1 MVLHGGVNR
10 GLLSWFLTGQPVF
23 LGGLAQ
29 DTGCLNIIDVG
40 TGPAN
45 SVVRVVNFCPI
56 DTLQTDDPAFD
67 DGTSARE
74 IPQAAHVARRSRRH
88 RMNQLGAVTGR
99 HAFDVER
106 LAAHLERHLPEFRG
120 PVEVQ
125 QFQGGQSNPTYLIT
139 TPTAKYVMRSKPGP
153 AAKLLPSAHA
163 VEREFH
169 VMRSLAAQGI
179 PVPWTLLLVEDES
192 VIGRAFY
199 LMQHV
204 EGRIFWDQSLPEL
217 GRADRAAIYDEMNR
231 VIARL
236 HSVDVERAGL
246 ADYGKAGN
254 YFERQIGRW
263 SKQYRASETE
273 RVEAMDHLIEWLPGH
288 IPAGDETTVVHGDY
302 RLDNLIFHPTE
313 PRIVA
318 ILDWE
323 LSTLGHPLAD
333 FSYHCMSWHIPPGG
347 FRGIAG
353 LDYAALGIPDEKE
366 YIRRYVERTG
376 RAAIQNWNFYL
387 AYNLFRIAAIL
398 QGVYKRATEGI
409 ASSNDAVKHGENAR
423 ALADLGWRY
432 AQRA

>member
-1 MVLHGGVNR
+1 
-10 GLLSWFLTGQPVF
+10 
-23 LGGLAQ
+23 
-29 DTGCLNIIDVG
+29 
-40 TGPAN
+40 
-45 SVVRVVNFCPI
+45 
-56 DTLQTDDPAFD
+56 
-67 DGTSARE
+67 
-74 IPQAAHVARRSRRH
+74 
-88 RMNQLGAVTGR
+88 MNQLGPVTGR
-99 HAFDVER
+99 HAFDVGR
-106 LAAHLERHLPEFRG
+106 LATHLAQHLPDFRG

-125 QFQGGQSNPTYLIT
+125 QFQGGQSNPTYLIA

-163 VEREFH
+163 IEREFH
-169 VMRSLAAQGI
+169 VMRALAAQGI

-204 EGRIFWDQSLPEL
+204 EGRIFWDQSLPDLDRVE
-217 GRADRAAIYDEMNR
+217 RAAIYDEMNR

-236 HSVDVERAGL
+236 HSVDIERAGL

-263 SKQYRASETE
+263 SKQYRASETD
-273 RVEAMDHLIEWLPGH
+273 RIEAMDRLIEWLPKH

-302 RLDNLIFHPTE
+302 RMDNLIFHPVE
-313 PRIVA
+313 PRIIA

-333 FSYHCMSWHIPPGG
+333 FSYHCMSWHIPPGA
-347 FRGIAG
+347 FRGIAS
-353 LDYAALGIPDEKE
+353 LDLAALGIPEEQE
-366 YIRRYVERTG
+366 YSRRYVERTG
-376 RAAIQNWNFYL
+376 RPAIENWNFYL

-398 QGVYKRATEGI
+398 QGVYKRATEGL
-409 ASSNDAVKHGENAR
+409 ASSDNAKQASENAK
-423 ALADLGWRY
+423 ALAELGWRY